1 MGVKGEGQ
9 LPPSVKIQCPRCG
22 RERTVMR
29 RAVVA
34 SMRDSNTE
42 NSRRWRQC
50 RTCKLLRS
58 IDQHLSAIRTLEQQ
72 VMDRR
77 MRGL

>member
-1 MGVKGEGQ
+1 MA
-9 LPPSVKIQCPRCG
+9 PSVKVRCPRCG
-22 RERTVMR
+22 RERSVGRRTVVGRMVGVDTDN
-29 RAVVA
+29 A
-34 SMRDSNTE
+34 
-42 NSRRWRQC
+42 RRWLQC

-58 IDQHLSAIRTLEQQ
+58 IAQHQDAIRTLEKQ